1 MDDGGGPRRTP
12 DLCRALYYGGELQAD
27 GHQRNG
33 DRHRDGGFP
42 RAPCSGLGRGG
53 VRARSH
59 RVLPHRRLF
68 FGSSAAGRSL
78 CRVSRLRVPRAV
90 ALGGKPGRVRI
101 VHRSFHVCCGPS
113 VCGRAWPRTRVGD
126 EARMAQAVI
135 ARSRQSIVIRAS
147 TTVMLV
153 GCSFSSPRLISGAS
167 TRTSDHMKQVL
178 WGLAFLWISFAAHAQ
193 YPNKPVRVVV
203 PFPAGSSTNIVTR
216 VLANSV
222 SQSIDQQ
229 LVVDNKAG
237 ADGAIAAAEVAKAA
251 PDGYT
256 LLMATNSPMSAL
268 PAMNKSPPYDPV
280 ADFTPITDIGRYTF
294 FILVH
299 PSVQAKT
306 LAELI
311 DHARANPGKLNYA
324 TGNTTSIV
332 STAYFASLAGIQ
344 LVHVPYKG
352 EPQAVTD
359 LVAGRVQLMFCSSS
373 TSIAQ
378 IRNGRLRAL
387 VTTLGK
393 RSHMLPEVPTI
404 AEAGMPQFSIT
415 SWAGLFGPARMPRE
429 VVERLNKEFGAAM
442 ARAEVQA
449 AMEKQAF
456 ALTPSSPEQLAAFVK
471 EQMES
476 YRRILRA
483 AGVEP
488 E

>member
-1 MDDGGGPRRTP
+1 M
-12 DLCRALYYGGELQAD
+12 
-27 GHQRNG
+27 
-33 DRHRDGGFP
+33 
-42 RAPCSGLGRGG
+42 
-53 VRARSH
+53 
-59 RVLPHRRLF
+59 
-68 FGSSAAGRSL
+68 
-78 CRVSRLRVPRAV
+78 
-90 ALGGKPGRVRI
+90 KRI
-101 VHRSFHVCCGPS
+101 
-113 VCGRAWPRTRVGD
+113 
-126 EARMAQAVI
+126 
-135 ARSRQSIVIRAS
+135 
-147 TTVMLV
+147 
-153 GCSFSSPRLISGAS
+153 
-167 TRTSDHMKQVL
+167 L
-178 WGLAFLWISFAAHAQ
+178 WGFALLCISFAAHAQ

-203 PFPAGSSTNIVTR
+203 PFPAGSSTDIITR
-216 VLANSV
+216 VLTNSV
-222 SQSIDQQ
+222 SQAIGQQ

-237 ADGAIAAAEVAKAA
+237 ADGAIAAADVAKAA

-256 LLMATNSPMSAL
+256 LLMATNSPMSAV
-268 PAMNKSPPYDPV
+268 PALKKSPPYDPV

-299 PSVQAKT
+299 PSVPAKT

-311 DHARANPGKLNYA
+311 DYARANPGKLNYA
-324 TGNTTSIV
+324 TGNTTGIV

-359 LVAGRVQLMFCSSS
+359 LVAGRVQLMFCSSG
-373 TSIAQ
+373 TSIAH
-378 IRNGRLRAL
+378 IRDGRLRPL

-429 VVERLNKEFGAAM
+429 VVQRVNKEFGAAM
-442 ARAEVQA
+442 GRPEVQA
-449 AMEKQAF
+449 AMEKAAF
-456 ALTPSSPEQLAAFVK
+456 ALSPSSPEQLAAFVK

-488 E
+488 D